1 MNHADITC
9 YNVIVVVVVDDD
21 DDDDDYDDDDD
32 DDDDNDCFLL
42 GIAWNIVG
50 DRIFPPGEA
59 TVAVMFS
66 SGVEIR
72 VADIVRNLGP
82 WSPEQLTLRPIA
94 LTLTLVAI
102 GGILHPTSPTQR
114 QRLVPDTHL
123 HSLSLL
129 CKQSR

>member
-1 MNHADITC
+1 MH
-9 YNVIVVVVVDDD
+9 DDD
-21 DDDDDYDDDDD
+21 DDDDNDDDDDDD
-32 DDDDNDCFLL
+32 DDDDNDDDDDDYFLP

-50 DRIFPPGEA
+50 GRVCPPSEA

-72 VADIVRNLGP
+72 VAEIVGNLGP

-123 HSLSLL
+123 YIVCHCCVS
-129 CKQSR
+129 KAGWDQMH